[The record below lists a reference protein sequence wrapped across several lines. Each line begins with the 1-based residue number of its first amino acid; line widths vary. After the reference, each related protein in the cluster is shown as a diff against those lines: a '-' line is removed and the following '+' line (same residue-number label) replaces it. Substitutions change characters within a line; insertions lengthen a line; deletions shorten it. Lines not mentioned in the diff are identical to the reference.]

1 MNAEQN
7 PFLRYELLLRQ
18 YSERVEPL
26 LSQLHD
32 RVDNE
37 LNLIRQQEASLLA
50 ARTQALEELQTAI
63 GVDARFLLKTARF
76 QEFFNRYLNVKSTYY
91 RDKTPQ
97 VDEIVANWS
106 LVAGAVPLEDRF
118 VDRPLRV
125 FAYQEKFEPDD
136 YDDERTYASYSFNV
150 KVAWDATTID
160 ITDIKTFKIYGLN
173 DDRRESFADIAKL
186 ISWQLGDFSK
196 NKLPIE
202 ELSYLITYCCLLL
215 AQKPSTVEFAYNSA
229 SEGKHD
235 LWELPI

>member
-1 MNAEQN
+1 MTAEQN
-7 PFLRYELLLRQ
+7 PFLRYELLRQQ

-26 LSQLHD
+26 LAQLHD

-37 LNLIRQQEASLLA
+37 LNLIRQQEATLLA
-50 ARTQALEELQTAI
+50 TQTQALEELQTAI
-63 GVDARFLLKTARF
+63 GVDARFLLTTARF
-76 QEFFNRYLNVKSTYY
+76 QEFFDRHLNVKSKYC

-106 LVAGAVPLEDRF
+106 LVDGAAPLEARF
-118 VDRPLRV
+118 DRPLRV

-150 KVAWDATTID
+150 KVAWDTKTID
-160 ITDIKTFKIYGLN
+160 VTDIKTLKIYGLN
-173 DDRRESFADIAKL
+173 DYRRESFADIAKL
-186 ISWQLGDFSK
+186 ISWKLGDFSK
-196 NKLPIE
+196 NKLSIE

-215 AQKPSTVEFAYNSA
+215 AQKPSAVEFAYNSA

>member
-7 PFLRYELLLRQ
+7 PFLRYELLLQQ
-18 YSERVEPL
+18 YLERVEPL
-26 LSQLHD
+26 LTQLHD

-37 LNLIRQQEASLLA
+37 LNLIRQQEATLLA

-63 GVDARFLLKTARF
+63 GVDARLLLKIARF
-76 QEFFNRYLNVKSTYY
+76 QEFFEQHLNVKSRYY

-106 LVAGAVPLEDRF
+106 LVGGSAPLEDRI
-118 VDRPLRV
+118 DRPLRL

-150 KVAWDATTID
+150 KVAWDAKTID
-160 ITDIKTFKIYGLN
+160 VTDIKILKIYGLN
-173 DDRRESFADIAKL
+173 DDRRESFADIAQL
-186 ISWQLGDFSK
+186 ISWQLGKLSE
-196 NKLPIE
+196 NKLFLK

-229 SEGKHD
+229 SEGKHN